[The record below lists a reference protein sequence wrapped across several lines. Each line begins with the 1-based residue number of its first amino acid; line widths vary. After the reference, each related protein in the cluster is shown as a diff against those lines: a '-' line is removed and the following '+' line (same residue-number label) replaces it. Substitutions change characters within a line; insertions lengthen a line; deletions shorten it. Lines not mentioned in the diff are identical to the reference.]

1 MNKKKFRI
9 GSNWYSLV
17 IVASTAVKP
26 SSVITEILSAW
37 LDISYFGT
45 LAMAKYLGLEYEP
58 DSWFGQNLSQTFR
71 CLHEQLCAL
80 YRKHT
85 WKLNALCELLIY
97 SQPPLVYQGKEE
109 NLLTAN
115 RWWAQLFQ
123 GHRKLSQAS
132 GPGWL
137 HSSILSRV
145 PCFPLANLNENLGL

>member
-1 MNKKKFRI
+1 
-9 GSNWYSLV
+9 
-17 IVASTAVKP
+17 
-26 SSVITEILSAW
+26 
-37 LDISYFGT
+37 
-45 LAMAKYLGLEYEP
+45 MAKYLGLEYEP

-71 CLHEQLCAL
+71 CLQEQLCAS

-85 WKLNALCELLIY
+85 WKLNVCELLIY

-109 NLLTAN
+109 NLLTAIDDGPSCFKATEN
-115 RWWAQLFQ
+115 FL
-123 GHRKLSQAS
+123 KTS